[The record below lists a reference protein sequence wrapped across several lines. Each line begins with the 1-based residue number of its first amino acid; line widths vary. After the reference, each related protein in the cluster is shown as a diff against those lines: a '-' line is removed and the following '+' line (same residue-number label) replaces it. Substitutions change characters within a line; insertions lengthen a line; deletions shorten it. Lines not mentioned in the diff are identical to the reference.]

1 MSSKNR
7 FKTVL
12 VTTILAT
19 ALLAFPLS
27 AGTQNKEPGKEP
39 GKEQDKEMASEA
51 VSSKN
56 IEEEVVETET
66 GFYYTVKKGDTL
78 WDLSQRFSDTPY
90 LWPDLWSDNSQIANP
105 HLIYPGQRIRLFR
118 RTDIEKEAKPV
129 IEEKPIETKA
139 PPIEVEPEEVPQ
151 IATKEIPEAKPV
163 SKTYRYPPIDSV
175 GFIKKKALTPEGF
188 IFKVKEDKKLISTGD
203 IVYISQNESNS
214 LIPGGRHTV
223 YRTLEPIKDE
233 TTGKFIGI
241 QHYLL
246 GIIEITNTAPRF
258 AIAKVIRSF
267 SNIQVNDKLIPYKRR
282 SINIMQRKSKEGLL
296 GKIIVSEQHNILIG
310 DRTTAFINKGEDDG
324 VKPGQYYS
332 IFYQDKSSIASGSRK
347 KIPLD
352 AIIFGKFIVLHTE
365 KTTSTVYI
373 ISTNRQ
379 IYPGSKICT
388 PLE

>member
-1 MSSKNR
+1 MELIMDRTKKIEIIFFISI
-7 FKTVL
+7 FFL
-12 VTTILAT
+12 

-27 AGTQNKEPGKEP
+27 AGAEEKET
-39 GKEQDKEMASEA
+39 ASEA

-90 LWPDLWSDNSQIANP
+90 LWPDLWSNNSQIANP
-105 HLIYPGQRIRLFR
+105 HLIYPGQRIRLYR
-118 RTDIEKEAKPV
+118 RTDIEKDAGPV

-139 PPIEVEPEEVPQ
+139 PPIEVEPEEVPE
-151 IATKEIPEAKPV
+151 IATQEVPEAKPV
-163 SKTYRYPPIDSV
+163 SKTYRYTAIDRV
-175 GFIKKKALTPEGF
+175 GFIKNKALIPEGF
-188 IFKVKEDKKLISTGD
+188 IFKVKEDKKLISAGD
-203 IVYISQNESNS
+203 IIYISQNESNS
-214 LIPGGRHTV
+214 LLPGGVYTV
-223 YRTLEPIKDE
+223 YRTLEPIYDE
-233 TTGKFIGI
+233 TGKFIGI

-246 GIIEITNTAPRF
+246 GVVEITNTAPRF

-267 SNIQVNDKLIPYKRR
+267 SNIKVNDKLMPYKRR
-282 SINIMQRKSKEGLL
+282 SINIVQHKSKEGLL
-296 GKIIVSEQHNILIG
+296 GKIIISEKHNILIG

-324 VKPGQYYS
+324 IKPGQYYS
-332 IFYQDKSSIASGSRK
+332 IFYQDKSSIVQASRK

-352 AIIFGKFIVLHTE
+352 VVIFGKLIVLHTE

-373 ISTNRQ
+373 TATDRQ
-379 IYPGSKICT
+379 VDPGSKICT